1 MKKITALT
9 ISVILFLVAVFPL
22 TASSLP
28 QDIVSTT
35 PTPTATEI
43 FTDTIDGNL
52 PEQTEILAESDS
64 ASPVLEAVF
73 PLRPFINTIFLP
85 IVLKQAESRQVNNPS
100 FALETLE
107 DGMLILGEPLQTE
120 PVNKPPNVL
129 DNNVESDKESP
140 PDPGLEL
147 HPAQPD
153 EIKSESE
160 AAPLAIVAGWN
171 TVMTEGFEGAFPN
184 GSWRVFDNNGATN
197 GEYYWDD
204 DDYKPY
210 SGGWSA
216 WAANGGANALDPQY
230 YYYPNNMQSWM
241 VYGPFDL
248 SNAADAELLFYYW
261 NQSELNYDYFGWYAS
276 ANGTNFYGTRVS
288 GDSNGW
294 RYVNFDLTAVPGLGN
309 LVGDSSVWIAFIF
322 TSDGSIVDDGA
333 FVDNVV
339 LQKYTNAISCPNQY
353 KAEYYNN
360 RYLSGNPTFV
370 RCENWP
376 INQNWGN
383 GGPGNGVGNDNFSV
397 RWTGTAYIS
406 AGTYTFVAVADDGIK
421 VWLDGTVIIDGWQ
434 DQAPTEYR
442 VTRSVNSGN
451 HTIKVEYY
459 ENGGGAVAQFRW
471 ETPTVSA
478 SSAWTAD
485 SNGNAKTVF
494 NAGNSMR
501 YYGDVYNGTGQTV
514 SAYLVFSRSGPCG
527 TVTLWS
533 GNRNTAPGTA
543 RWYLPSTAPN
553 GCPGNY
559 TYNFSVTYNGRTTSK
574 SSTFTVN
581 GIQGIDYHTR
591 DGFQVFKI
599 DMQSSNLS
607 FETVMANDANS
618 GNTTNREY
626 VREMVTRTPYNSRN
640 PVLAFNADY
649 FGDNSN
655 GTPNHGAEGLIVKN
669 GAGLPN
675 AGTHNGT
682 EWRRSSLSISSSR
695 GVRLGRQTDCQGP
708 PDNKCTSWTPNSS
721 AYYNTIGGGPLFVS
735 SGQRIGGAGSTQ
747 PCVNERH
754 PTVLDMPNRY
764 CDNSRPTQWTAVGI
778 SQDNRY
784 LIVVVSSN
792 TKTMDQAA
800 SVLIAEGAWR
810 AIKLDGGG
818 STQVWYKPNGSL
830 VSGGR
835 KVANALLVFSTP

>member
-1 MKKITALT
+1 MKKIIALT
-9 ISVILFLVAVFPL
+9 IGTILFLVAVFPL
-22 TASSLP
+22 TASNLP
-28 QDIVSTT
+28 QDIVSPT
-35 PTPTATEI
+35 PTLTATEI
-43 FTDTIDGNL
+43 FTDNL
-52 PEQTEILAESDS
+52 PEQTDNLTEGDS
-64 ASPVLEAVF
+64 SSPVLEAVF
-73 PLRPFINTIFLP
+73 PLRPSINTIFLP
-85 IVLKQAESRQVNNPS
+85 IVLKQANGRQDNNPS
-100 FALETLE
+100 FALETYE
-107 DGMLILGEPLQTE
+107 EGMLILGEPLQGE
-120 PVNKPPNVL
+120 PVNKTPSVL
-129 DNNVESDKESP
+129 DNNAESDKESP
-140 PDPGLEL
+140 PEPGLEL
-147 HPAQPD
+147 HPAQLD
-153 EIKSESE
+153 EGKSESE
-160 AAPLAIVAGWN
+160 VAPLAVAGWN
-171 TVMTEGFEGAFPN
+171 TIMTEGFEGAFPN

-230 YYYPNNMQSWM
+230 YYYPNNMQSGM

-248 SNAADAELLFYYW
+248 SNTADAELLFYYW

-421 VWLDGTVIIDGWQ
+421 VWLDGTVIIDGWR

-485 SNGNAKTVF
+485 SNGNARTVF

-533 GNRNTAPGTA
+533 GNLNTAPGTA
-543 RWYLPSTAPN
+543 RWYLSSTAPR

-581 GIQGIDYHTR
+581 GIQGVDYHTR

-599 DMQSSNLS
+599 DMWSSNLS
-607 FETVMANDANS
+607 FETVMAKDASS
-618 GNTTNREY
+618 GNTTNVEW
-626 VREMVTRTPYNSRN
+626 VTEMVARSPYVSRN

-649 FGDNSN
+649 FGVNH
-655 GTPNHGAEGLIVKN
+655 HGAEGLTVKN
-669 GAGLPN
+669 GTRLPN
-675 AGTHNGT
+675 AGTNNGC
-682 EWRRSSLSISSSR
+682 EWRRSSLSITSSKGLR
-695 GVRLGRQTDCQGP
+695 VGRQTDCQGP
-708 PDNKCTSWTPNSS
+708 PDTACSNWVPDRN
-721 AYYNTIGGGPLFVS
+721 AYYNTVGGGPLFVS
-735 SGQRIGGAGSTQ
+735 NGQRIGGTGSTQ
-747 PCVNERH
+747 PCTNENL
-754 PTVLDMPNRY
+754 TTSY
-764 CDNSRPTQWTAVGI
+764 CTGSFNWTAVGA
-778 SQDNRY
+778 SQDGRY
-784 LIVVVSSN
+784 LIVVISGGA
-792 TKTMDQAA
+792 KTMDQAA